1 MRKHER
7 EAPRERGGRMGD
19 RKEEARRCREKG
31 RGWRSIQVKQKGDR
45 GVAKMK
51 RGESKTGK
59 RERRKEVMNE
69 NQENG

>member
-1 MRKHER
+1 
-7 EAPRERGGRMGD
+7 MGD

-31 RGWRSIQVKQKGDR
+31 RGWHSIYVKQKGEW

-51 RGESKTGK
+51 RGERKIGK